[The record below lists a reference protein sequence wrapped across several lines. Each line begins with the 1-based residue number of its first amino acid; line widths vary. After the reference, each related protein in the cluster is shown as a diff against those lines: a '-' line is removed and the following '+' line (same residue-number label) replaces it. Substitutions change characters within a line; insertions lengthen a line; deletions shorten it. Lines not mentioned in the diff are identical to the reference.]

1 MMAPFKTRA
10 EVNDRVA
17 ELGVAA
23 AGGELGVAALL
34 YTYRCTIA
42 CRHCCFACATARGDV
57 RMTTGQAVRHLR
69 SLHRIGRVIHVA
81 GGECMMY
88 WDDLKAALAAA
99 HAEGVQ
105 PHFIE
110 TNCSF
115 AADDE
120 IVRDRLETLAA
131 CGVAGILLSAD
142 PYHQAFVPPERF
154 LRVRRMATETFGPGN
169 VWCTDQPDEQ
179 IRELAEIARDP
190 RRLRDYVRAHP
201 PMLVGRAHHELAPLL
216 DEHPL
221 AEMPLETGWHTR
233 YRARDCAIDF
243 RRETIWEIHVDPYD
257 NIQTNCGVIL
267 ADANVTPPEKL
278 MAHGPET
285 ANWIVELLVGA
296 GPFGL
301 VEFAMGRHGFV
312 PPETARSKCDLC
324 YEVRSFLRAFYPDI
338 LGPEEVYGA

>member
-1 MMAPFKTRA
+1 MAPFKTHA
-10 EVNDRVA
+10 EVNALVA

-23 AGGELGVAALL
+23 AGGKLGVAAILC
-34 YTYRCTIA
+34 TYRCTIA
-42 CRHCCFACATARGDV
+42 CRHCCFGCAAAHADV
-57 RMTTGQAVRHLR
+57 RMTTDQAVRHLR
-69 SLHRIGRVIHVA
+69 SLHRLGRVIHIA

-88 WDDLKAALAAA
+88 WDDLKSILSAAQG
-99 HAEGVQ
+99 EGVQ

-120 IVRDRLETLAA
+120 IVRDRLATLSA

-154 LRVRRMATETFGPGN
+154 LRARRMAREAFGPQN
-169 VWCTDQPDEQ
+169 VWCTDQPDEEV
-179 IRELAEIARDP
+179 RELAEIARDEE
-190 RRLRDYVRAHP
+190 RLREYVRAHP
-201 PMLVGRAHHELAPLL
+201 PMLVGRAQRELAPLL

-221 AEMPLETGWHTR
+221 AELPLDTGWHTR

-267 ADANVTPPEKL
+267 GDANVTPPAKL
-278 MAHGPET
+278 MAAGPER
-285 ANWIVELLVGA
+285 ANWVVELLA
-296 GPFGL
+296 RDGPFGL
-301 VEFAMGRHGFV
+301 VELAERRHGFV

-324 YEVRSFLRAFYPDI
+324 YTVRKHLRAFYPDL
-338 LGPEEVYGA
+338 LGPEEVYGV